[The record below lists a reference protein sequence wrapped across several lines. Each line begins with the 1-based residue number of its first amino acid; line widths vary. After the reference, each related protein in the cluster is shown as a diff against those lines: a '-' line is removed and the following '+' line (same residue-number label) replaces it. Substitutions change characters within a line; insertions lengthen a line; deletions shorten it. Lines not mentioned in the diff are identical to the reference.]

1 MFSLQSSIHGVELG
15 KLRRRSLCE
24 AKLSRTGGRRTTWKV
39 SGNRKMTKSFVKQNC
54 HEQGG
59 TERPFRCLDI
69 LSTHVLPQTSF
80 CWILNQSPMVGFIF
94 IFVSYFLNRLCLY
107 CTCTFILQHSHAD
120 APDTFLLKIK
130 SIPDEI
136 GCVLSLMERI
146 IPMNISHADSIS
158 IFDCLVDSVSYTTGP
173 AAIVPQYFTMSSAFA
188 SLSDELSDCFGWSGC
203 VRPAPWLSLEAV
215 YKKCTSKHFTGEL
228 HCSLHYAAN
237 PFL

>member
-1 MFSLQSSIHGVELG
+1 MSFCLFLCLIIIIGVFLCIFDFVSFFLLLLWNLSTCLYLAAGSNYWANTCCPQTPFCSKWTQSLMN
-15 KLRRRSLCE
+15 KLFLFF
-24 AKLSRTGGRRTTWKV
+24 G
-39 SGNRKMTKSFVKQNC
+39 FVHTLLHICTN
-54 HEQGG
+54 
-59 TERPFRCLDI
+59 I

-136 GCVLSLMERI
+136 GCVLSLMERL

-158 IFDCLVDSVSYTTGP
+158 IFDCLVDSVDLQC
-173 AAIVPQYFTMSSAFA
+173 I
-188 SLSDELSDCFGWSGC
+188 LCHLWDERFWTICKHGEVLGEMRNRVVTF
-203 VRPAPWLSLEAV
+203 
-215 YKKCTSKHFTGEL
+215 SKSTL
-228 HCSLHYAAN
+228 HRCC
-237 PFL
+237 